1 MTATTPVFKVV
12 KPGPQSTVQDLG
24 RVGYLHMGMP
34 QAGAQD
40 PLALKL
46 ANQLAGNPSGG
57 QFGSQSAD
65 PGPAALEVLMAGLH
79 VEALASVT
87 VALTGAD
94 LGPKVNGAPV
104 GSWETIHLKVGD
116 ELVLSTL
123 NHGLRGYLGI
133 SGGIAVE
140 PVLGSR
146 ATYLRGAIGGFG
158 GRALKAGDILE
169 AYDSQPARTL
179 RVPEEKR
186 PPSVGGEIRVVLGP
200 QDDLYATEGIDA
212 FLSLPWQLL
221 PASDRMGFRLAGP
234 SLQFASDSPHQMD
247 DHPSSIVDD
256 FIPLGG
262 IQTPSDGL
270 IIVMGVDG
278 PSLGGFSKIATVCSV
293 DFGVLA
299 QTRPG
304 QQVRFSAIDWAD
316 AVHLAAW
323 WSQRIDQEEIVVRA

>member
-1 MTATTPVFKVV
+1 MAVTTPVLKVV
-12 KPGPQSTVQDLG
+12 KPGPQTTVQDLG
-24 RVGYLHMGMP
+24 RVGYLHTGMP

-57 QFGSQSAD
+57 QFGGQSTD

-87 VALTGAD
+87 VAITGAD
-94 LGPKVNGAPV
+94 LGPMVNGKLV
-104 GSWETIHLKVGD
+104 ESWETIHLKMGD
-116 ELVLSTL
+116 ELVLSKL
-123 NHGLRGYLGI
+123 NRGLRGYLGI
-133 SGGIAVE
+133 GGGIAVE

-146 ATYLRGAIGGFG
+146 ATYLRGAVGGFG

-169 AYDSQPARTL
+169 AYDYRPTRTL
-179 RVPEEKR
+179 RVPEDRR

-200 QDDLYATEGIDA
+200 QDYLYAAEGVDV
-212 FLSLPWQLL
+212 FLSFPWQLL
-221 PASDRMGFRLAGP
+221 PASDRMGFRFAGP
-234 SLQFASDSPHQMD
+234 SLQFTSDSPHPIEYQ
-247 DHPSSIVDD
+247 PPFIVDD
-256 FIPLGG
+256 FIPIGG

-270 IIVMGVDG
+270 IIAMGVDG

-323 WSQRIDQEEIVVRA
+323 WSQRIEQGKIAVPA